1 MAGFVTSIESLNI
14 FKSPTSEFGFDVS
27 AKEKNPLFY
36 FNRKSYKYNENA
48 IRSRELKKVYAEKRN
63 EVNISKS
70 TSFRFLAHACAFYE
84 SIMSHIRLLNAV
96 LWQL

>member
-48 IRSRELKKVYAEKRN
+48 IRSRELKKFMPK
-63 EVNISKS
+63 KG
-70 TSFRFLAHACAFYE
+70 
-84 SIMSHIRLLNAV
+84 MK
-96 LWQL
+96 